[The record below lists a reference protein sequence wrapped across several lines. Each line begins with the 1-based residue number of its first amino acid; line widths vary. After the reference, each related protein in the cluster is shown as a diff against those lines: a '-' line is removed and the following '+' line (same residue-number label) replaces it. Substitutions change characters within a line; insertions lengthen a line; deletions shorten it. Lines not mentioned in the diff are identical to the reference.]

1 MSSYLS
7 VENLEVNYGGI
18 RALRGISLQVNQGEI
33 ITLIGANGAGK
44 STTMNSIMN
53 LVPKTKGIV
62 SFEGRD
68 ISNLDTREIV
78 KEGLILSPEG
88 RQIFPGLSVLDNLM
102 LGGYFSSVEANHK
115 EIEIVFSLFP
125 ILKQRIN
132 QMGGTL
138 SGGEQQMLAIGRA
151 LMAKPRILMLDEPSL
166 GLAPLII
173 KDIFN
178 LFDRIR
184 EMGVT
189 ILLVEQNAKM
199 ALKVSDRG
207 YILESG
213 KIIFE
218 DEAKKLLN
226 SKSVIEAYFS

>member
-1 MSSYLS
+1 MRILS
-7 VENLEVNYGGI
+7 VEKLEVNYGGI
-18 RALRGISLQVNQGEI
+18 RALRGISLFVNQGEI

-53 LVPKTKGIV
+53 LVPKANGKVFFEEEDITK
-62 SFEGRD
+62 
-68 ISNLDTREIV
+68 LDTREIV
-78 KEGLILSPEG
+78 KKGLILSPEG
-88 RQIFPGLSVLDNLM
+88 RQIFPGLTVLDNLM
-102 LGGYFSSVEANHK
+102 LGGYFSNLEENQK
-115 EIEIVFSLFP
+115 TLETVFKLFP
-125 ILKQRIN
+125 ILSQRIN

-151 LMAKPRILMLDEPSL
+151 LMANPKILMMDEPSL

-178 LFDRIR
+178 LFGKIR
-184 EMGVT
+184 DMGVT
-189 ILLVEQNAKM
+189 IVLVEQNAKM

-213 KIIFE
+213 KIVME
-218 DEAKKLLN
+218 DSANNLLN
-226 SKSVIEAYFS
+226 SEAVIKAYFT